1 MALFPKNFAMLFA
14 TTRHNLTCDCDQSGV
29 DMALLAVRV
38 FKTLTKTWCFRPTK
52 NAIKKRISRF
62 NLKPTLLHYHYYLPE
77 VGNYTL
83 LFLYTR
89 CYVERL

>member
-1 MALFPKNFAMLFA
+1 
-14 TTRHNLTCDCDQSGV
+14 
-29 DMALLAVRV
+29 MALLAVRV
-38 FKTLTKTWCFRPTK
+38 FKTVAKTWRFRPMK
-52 NAIKKRISRF
+52 NTIKNRISRF
-62 NLKPTLLHYHYYLPE
+62 NIKPTLLHYHYYLPE

>member
-1 MALFPKNFAMLFA
+1 MSKSMALFPKNFAMLFA

-38 FKTLTKTWCFRPTK
+38 FETLTKTWHFRPMK
-52 NAIKKRISRF
+52 KAIKNRISRF
-62 NLKPTLLHYHYYLPE
+62 NLKPTLHYHYYLPK

-83 LFLYTR
+83 LFLYTDAT
-89 CYVERL
+89 